1 MGRRRAAWERTMR
14 YERAAQ
20 HDRSPQRGR
29 ERLPEPASRTPLDA
43 GEPDEP
49 VTEGRSG
56 DDHPDVHL
64 GELWLPTAVYGEETR
79 DTERRHHELEAL
91 GAVAR
96 AREDL
101 AEARRALAL
110 DTGADLDAWLE
121 EAATLERIH
130 TELVATRKLAEKKS
144 HVPERRF
151 VVGLEMGERLSL
163 ERLGL
168 QRYEQLADRRA
179 EIEALRAELADERT
193 RDEVLADD
201 LGSVEMAEAELA
213 AARELLARARGNDRL
228 PARRQDVS

>member
-1 MGRRRAAWERTMR
+1 MAADGRVRRGGRRHRAPAP
-14 YERAAQ
+14 RA
-20 HDRSPQRGR
+20 RG
-29 ERLPEPASRTPLDA
+29 A
-43 GEPDEP
+43 
-49 VTEGRSG
+49 
-56 DDHPDVHL
+56 
-64 GELWLPTAVYGEETR
+64 
-79 DTERRHHELEAL
+79 RRR
-91 GAVAR
+91 GR

-193 RDEVLADD
+193 RDEILADD
-201 LGSVEMAEAELA
+201 LGSVELAQVELD

-228 PARRQDVS
+228 PARPSDVTGPFPRPTDTDAA